1 MTTTTN
7 TQSTPAEIAR
17 PAWMWFL
24 SDCVAIGKRQIKTF
38 LRTPSTFFF
47 ALFQPVLFVLLFSF
61 VFGGAIP
68 ITGPNGEQL
77 NYREFLLPGIFAQT
91 VSFAVAAATVGIAE
105 DASKGI
111 MDRFRTLPVNQ
122 SSVMVGRSF
131 SEMTERLLVI
141 TVMSLTGL
149 VVGWR
154 THTPWTHVLGAYAVY
169 LLFAYALTWVGLFI
183 GLTVPNVQVAQT
195 AGVAWVFPLTF
206 LSNAFV
212 PTAGMPHVLQVF
224 AQWNPISSVALAG
237 RTLFGNPAVGIGDS
251 WPAHH
256 PVQLAVG
263 WSLLLIA
270 IFSVLAVRRFTAK
283 RD

>member
-1 MTTTTN
+1 MATTTTPR
-7 TQSTPAEIAR
+7 TSHR
-17 PAWMWFL
+17 PVLGWFIN
-24 SDCVAIGKRQIKTF
+24 DCVAIGTRQIKTF

-47 ALFQPVLFVLLFSF
+47 ALFQPVLFVLLFSY

-68 ITGPNGEQL
+68 INGS

-91 VSFAVAAATVGIAE
+91 VTFAVAAATVGVAE

-111 MDRFRTLPVNQ
+111 MDRFRTLPVRQ
-122 SSVMVGRSF
+122 ASVMVGRSF

-141 TVMSLTGL
+141 VVMSLTGL

-154 THTPWTHVLGAYAVY
+154 THTPLTHVLAGYGVY
-169 LLFAYALTWVGLFI
+169 LLFAYALTWTGLFV

-206 LSNAFV
+206 LSNVFV
-212 PTAGMPHVLQVF
+212 PTDKMPHILQVF
-224 AQWNPISSVALAG
+224 AAWNPISSVALAG
-237 RTLFGNPAVGIGDS
+237 RHLFGNPVVGVGDS
-251 WPAHH
+251 WPASH
-256 PVQLAVG
+256 PVELAVG
-263 WSLLLIA
+263 WSVALIA
-270 IFSVLAVRRFTAK
+270 IFSVLAVRRFTAR

>member
-1 MTTTTN
+1 MTPQTS
-7 TQSTPAEIAR
+7 STSLQADSTDASR
-17 PAWMWFL
+17 PVLAWFIN
-24 SDCVAIGKRQIKTF
+24 DCIAIGKRQVKTF

-47 ALFQPVLFVLLFSF
+47 AMFQPVLFVLLFSF

-68 ITGPNGEQL
+68 IGEGL

-91 VSFAVAAATVGIAE
+91 VTFAVAAATVGIAE
-105 DASKGI
+105 DAQKGI

-131 SEMTERLLVI
+131 SEMIERILVI
-141 TVMSLTGL
+141 SVMSLAGL

-154 THTPWTHVLGAYAVY
+154 THTPWTNVLAGYGVY
-169 LLFAYALTWVGLFI
+169 MLFAYALTWMGLFV

-237 RTLFGNPAVGIGDS
+237 RTLFGNPVVGVGDS
-251 WPAHH
+251 WPTQH
-256 PVQLAVG
+256 PVLLAVG
-263 WSLLLIA
+263 WSCALIA
-270 IFSVLAVRRFTAK
+270 IFSFLAVRRFKSK

>member
-1 MTTTTN
+1 MMTTTTP
-7 TQSTPAEIAR
+7 TFVDAHR
-17 PAWMWFL
+17 PPLGWFV

-38 LRTPSTFFF
+38 LRSPSTFFF

-68 ITGPNGEQL
+68 IGNGL

-91 VSFAVAAATVGIAE
+91 VTFAVAAATVGIAE
-105 DASKGI
+105 DAQKGI

-122 SSVMVGRSF
+122 ASVMVGRSF
-131 SEMTERLLVI
+131 SEMVERLMVI
-141 TVMSLTGL
+141 SVMSLTGL

-154 THTPWTHVLGAYAVY
+154 THTSWTHVLGGYGIY
-169 LLFAYALTWVGLFI
+169 MLFAYALTWTGLFV

-206 LSNAFV
+206 LSNVFV
-212 PTAGMPHVLQVF
+212 PTKGMPHVLQVF
-224 AQWNPISSVALAG
+224 AEWNPISSVALAG
-237 RTLFGNPAVGIGDS
+237 RQQFGNPVVGVGTS
-251 WPAHH
+251 WPTQHASL
-256 PVQLAVG
+256 LAVG
-263 WSLLLIA
+263 WSLTLIA
-270 IFSVLAVRRFTAK
+270 VFSTLAVRRFKAK